1 MQGKVPGKSMQQGDR
16 HSALSLQ
23 ALRNLFQ
30 VEELPVIARNY
41 WFFSIKCSGTW
52 QPISVRN
59 WTKMQIYKM
68 KLARAKHC
76 FYIHNTGLVT
86 VNYATATPTWVQRWN

>member
-1 MQGKVPGKSMQQGDR
+1 MTPRGASNTSEIILEIYSSKAKMQGKVPEKSMQHGDR

-41 WFFSIKCSGTW
+41 
-52 QPISVRN
+52 
-59 WTKMQIYKM
+59 
-68 KLARAKHC
+68 
-76 FYIHNTGLVT
+76 
-86 VNYATATPTWVQRWN
+86 